1 MLKLETDDRGV
12 MGSEGLYLLPAAV
25 IHKRAELF
33 LKQTESQSSKLLQIE
48 INQFSAAFSTNRHE
62 FGLVM

>member
-1 MLKLETDDRGV
+1 

-48 INQFSAAFSTNRHE
+48 INQLSAAFSTNRHE